1 MHRYL
6 RINNCIVDGVA
17 FTYGMNSFQVKQM
30 HLVAPLDKHFALLYS
45 ILKEHIGE
53 EADYKVA

>member
-6 RINNCIVDGVA
+6 RINNSIFDGVT
-17 FTYGMNSFQVKQM
+17 FTHGMNSLQVKQM
-30 HLVAPLDKHFALLYS
+30 HLVASLDKHFALLYS